1 MSRLAAISASPLLR
15 NFAQGAAQSAVKP
28 VANFLAP
35 AVDVPTL
42 IGRYKK
48 YDQKN
53 RFKVPSTLRGLGGRA
68 TRIGFNASDATYN
81 AQPHA
86 LDFPIDNLEK
96 IEGDQA
102 LMNMAQY
109 GAGLVADVATLA
121 HEIDV
126 VTAAVTAAHANSS
139 TTKDF
144 TSGAIDPIKELDA
157 LILQVIKSVKNG
169 APIRL
174 LFGAGA
180 FLAFKNNANV
190 RGRFI
195 VGKGAPLGQVN
206 VGIDDVSSL
215 LFGNPQV
222 MMTTM
227 VQDTAAEG
235 VAENVSFILDKK
247 VIVFAGNETPTTLDP
262 SFMKTF
268 RLMGQWMVPGAY
280 PTEDGRGE
288 VLKMDWSEDVEVT
301 NSAACA
307 ELIDG

>member
-35 AVDVPTL
+35 GVDVPTM

-48 YDQKN
+48 YDQKS

-68 TRIGFNASDATYN
+68 TRIGFTASDATYN

-109 GAGLVADVATLA
+109 GASLVADVATLA
-121 HEIDV
+121 HEMDV

-139 TTKDF
+139 ATKDF
-144 TSGAIDPIKELDA
+144 TSGAIDPIVEIDK
-157 LILQVIKSVKNG
+157 LILACIKAVKNG
-169 APIRL
+169 APIRV

-180 FLAFKNNANV
+180 FLDFKSNAAV

-195 VGKGAPLGQVN
+195 VGKGATPAALN
-206 VGIDDVSSL
+206 VGIDDVGSL

-235 VAENVSFILDKK
+235 LAENISFILDKK
-247 VIVFAGNETPTTLDP
+247 VLVFAGNENPTTLDP

-280 PTEDGRGE
+280 PTEDQRGE

-301 NSAACA
+301 NSAAA
-307 ELIDG
+307 FELIDG